1 MFIESKNTKRSDV
14 TWFYVS
20 LFPEFPASMQVP
32 VIRQPD
38 GNEILSTLFL
48 FVCWKFFSFWNFS
61 SHLVFVSLEHE
72 KKYFKYF
79 FFLFFSSTYL
89 KLSESIIFPTSEQW
103 EGKN

>member
-38 GNEILSTLFL
+38 GNEILSTLFCL
-48 FVCWKFFSFWNFS
+48 FVENSFHS
-61 SHLVFVSLEHE
+61 GISPR
-72 KKYFKYF
+72 
-79 FFLFFSSTYL
+79 
-89 KLSESIIFPTSEQW
+89 I
-103 EGKN
+103 